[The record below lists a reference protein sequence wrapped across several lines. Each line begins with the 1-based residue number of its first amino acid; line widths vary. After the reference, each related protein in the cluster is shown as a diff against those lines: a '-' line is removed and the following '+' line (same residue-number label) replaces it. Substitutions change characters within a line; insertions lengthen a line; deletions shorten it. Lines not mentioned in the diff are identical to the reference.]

1 MLVRINEGNGKFRV
15 VWMAQKDVARILEN
29 RND

>member
-15 VWMAQKDVARILEN
+15 VWMAQKDVARILEKLQ
-29 RND
+29 

>member
-15 VWMAQKDVARILEN
+15 VWMAQKDVERILEA
-29 RND
+29 RS